1 MQVIISNRNTHIGT
15 LPLARKRVPIDNH
28 DFKSGARIDKIIVL
42 FGDMRVNEVRSFIE
56 INDYCMWELL

>member
-15 LPLARKRVPIDNH
+15 LPLARQGVPIDNH
-28 DFKSGARIDKIIVL
+28 DFKAGVRMEKIIVL
-42 FGDMRVNEVRSFIE
+42 FGDLRVNEVRSAIE